1 MTRDELIKVLQTQYL
16 PEDTVVAYVWGWD
29 SVLEGLEDVQVKDK
43 DSLARQIWA
52 KVEKETS
59 EVIDYVLNS
68 SDIIDDPMREELSK
82 YWEDN

>member
-1 MTRDELIKVLQTQYL
+1 MTRDELITALQAQYL

-29 SVLEGLEDVQVKDK
+29 SVRDGLDDVQVEDN

-52 KVEKETS
+52 KVEQETS
-59 EVIDYVLNS
+59 EVIDHVLNT

-82 YWEDN
+82 YWEN